1 MEGGKL
7 LPSIQVPLDMLFQ
20 QNFIVECHRAHAA
33 RVITVLMC
41 HVQYEMR
48 FLDKPEITLVDSKP
62 LLDLQTRK
70 WR

>member
-1 MEGGKL
+1 MEGGKC

-48 FLDKPEITLVDSKP
+48 FLDKPGIICVDSYP
-62 LLDLQTRK
+62 VLDLQFRE
-70 WR
+70 WC